1 MTSAAH
7 PILAEVDTALSKAP
21 ASWHLTVLR
30 RITDLF
36 IANAELYGG
45 DQVALFGEVMCRL
58 IAKAD
63 RVALAELSAKLAPVA
78 NAPAKA
84 LDRLARHPDIAVS
97 GPLLEFAAALP
108 DEDLVAIADTDRAD
122 LKLLAK
128 IAARPKLSAAVTD
141 VLLKRGNRAIQRK
154 VIDNPNACISEM
166 GFARLI
172 NGLKGDKDVAAA
184 IAVRPDVPAEL
195 RMWLN
200 AVLNP

>member
-1 MTSAAH
+1 
-7 PILAEVDTALSKAP
+7 
-21 ASWHLTVLR
+21 VLR

-36 IANAELYGG
+36 IANAELYGE
-45 DQVALFGEVMCRL
+45 DQVGLFGEVMCRL

-63 RVALAELSAKLAPVA
+63 RVALAELSAKLAPVV

-84 LDRLARHPDIAVS
+84 LNRLARHPDIAVS

-108 DEDLVAIADTDRAD
+108 DDDIVAIADTDRAD

-128 IAARPKLSAAVTD
+128 IAARAQLSAAVTD

-154 VIDNPNACISEM
+154 VIDNPNACISEI

-172 NGLKGDKDVAAA
+172 NGLKDDKDLAAA
-184 IAVRPDVPAEL
+184 IAARQDVPAEL

-200 AVLNP
+200 AAMSK

>member
-7 PILAEVDTALSKAP
+7 PILAELDTALSNAP
-21 ASWHLTVLR
+21 ASWHVTVLR

-36 IANAELYGG
+36 IANAELYGE
-45 DQVALFGEVMCRL
+45 DQVALFGDVMCRL

-63 RVALAELSAKLAPVA
+63 RVALAELSAKLAPVV

-122 LKLLAK
+122 LRLLAK
-128 IAARPKLSAAVTD
+128 IAARAQLSAAVTD

-154 VIDNPNACISEM
+154 VIDNPFACISEV

-172 NGLKGDKDVAAA
+172 NGLNGDKDLAAA
-184 IAVRPDVPAEL
+184 IAARQDVPREL
-195 RMWLN
+195 RMWLD
-200 AVLNP
+200 AALSK